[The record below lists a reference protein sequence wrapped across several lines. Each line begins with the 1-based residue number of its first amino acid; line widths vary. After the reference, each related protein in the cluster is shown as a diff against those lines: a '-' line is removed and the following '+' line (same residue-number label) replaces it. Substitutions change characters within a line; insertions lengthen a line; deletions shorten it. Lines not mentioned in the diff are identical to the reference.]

1 MNYKFLLLVFV
12 TNFMFGQKFQ
22 FSVIEDKDGFVNIRE
37 SKEIGNNIIDKL
49 PNGKLV
55 YHFGAEGNWI
65 NVNYLKNNIENSGYV
80 YVDRVKN
87 INEFKKISTLFSD
100 NKSITFESDKVYLKI
115 TTKQFDKKSH
125 TLTHNKEY
133 KNVLEKVDNV
143 EIFGTD
149 GNIPKNEYL
158 NFEISIN
165 SMKIELQKE
174 AYINLFEPNLYHT
187 FVNYDKINNR
197 LFIQSMN
204 SDGAGGYAVIWM
216 FQNGKYQNRFVTI
229 PF

>member
-1 MNYKFLLLVFV
+1 MKHKFLLLAFVF
-12 TNFMFGQKFQ
+12 NFMFGQEFQ
-22 FSVIEDKDGFVNIRE
+22 FSVIQDKDEFVNIRE

-65 NVNYLKNNIENSGYV
+65 DVNYLKNNTENSGYV
-80 YVDRVKN
+80 YFDRVKS
-87 INEFKKISTLFSD
+87 ITEFKKINSIFSD
-100 NKSITFESDKVYLKI
+100 QNSITFESDKVYIKI
-115 TTKQFDKKSH
+115 KTRQFDKKNHNLSY
-125 TLTHNKEY
+125 NKEY

-158 NFEISIN
+158 NFEIILN
-165 SMKIELQKE
+165 SQKIQLPKE
-174 AYINLFEPNLYHT
+174 AYINLFEPNLDYT
-187 FVNYDKINNR
+187 LVNYDENNNR

-216 FQNGKYQNRFVTI
+216 FENGKYQDRFITI